1 MKRSVLQKKVASELG
16 IVITVIIL
24 TIYISNLNTFEDLE
38 INLLILFKIISP
50 INGGFFNQTNDG
62 EKPD

>member
-1 MKRSVLQKKVASELG
+1 MKSSVLQKKVASELG
-16 IVITVIIL
+16 IVITDIIL
-24 TIYISNLNTFEDLE
+24 TIYITNSNTFEDLAMS
-38 INLLILFKIISP
+38 LLIIFNNISP